1 MNGSLHSCLTGSGK
15 ATIQET
21 ERIKILA
28 GIAEGMQYLGT
39 LSFVHR
45 DLACRNVLLDVKKAP
60 RVSDFGMSRKMSSTD
75 VYASVNT
82 KVSAA
87 LSAHCPLS
95 SESSSVA
102 SVGSRDLTH
111 RISTRQCFGAC
122 FSASPSRAIALPPN
136 VLTPNPDN
144 AHGMPLPTPP
154 KVLPLRWTSP
164 EALETKM
171 FSAASDVFSFGI
183 VAVEV
188 YTDGAMPYGRWDDA
202 EVVRQVRGGYK
213 IRRPEHCPYVAV
225 GLNRVE
231 RWVGEEEEE
240 RTGRRERGRERREI
254 PAV

>member
-122 FSASPSRAIALPPN
+122 FSASPSLSPSRPFLLLLPHP
-136 VLTPNPDN
+136 TFHSIQ
-144 AHGMPLPTPP
+144 AHGNVRAVLWSPDLVPSPDLPDHLGVVP
-154 KVLPLRWTSP
+154 TSVRHGTVGVDFYRHNP
-164 EALETKM
+164 EAE
-171 FSAASDVFSFGI
+171 DV
-183 VAVEV
+183 
-188 YTDGAMPYGRWDDA
+188 
-202 EVVRQVRGGYK
+202 
-213 IRRPEHCPYVAV
+213 RR
-225 GLNRVE
+225 
-231 RWVGEEEEE
+231 
-240 RTGRRERGRERREI
+240 RREHFGLKRFWAG
-254 PAV
+254 PA